1 MVVGSAS
8 WIMTLDEIT
17 TNIIIA
23 LLMEPHGAP
32 SPLEIIIMVINCIA
46 QNSLFFSNIGLC
58 GLELDVM
65 LSSCE
70 ASQCTGGQEKRVCTS
85 AREQQLNLALESVN
99 RD

>member
-1 MVVGSAS
+1 
-8 WIMTLDEIT
+8 MTLDEIT

-58 GLELDVM
+58 GLELDVI
-65 LSSCE
+65 L
-70 ASQCTGGQEKRVCTS
+70 
-85 AREQQLNLALESVN
+85 L
-99 RD
+99 